1 MELDYKALNLKRGS
15 IKGRVTKFINQ
26 VDELKGK
33 KLSPI
38 EVNVLT
44 QRLAKLEALFLE
56 FDGVQ
61 GQIEMIDAKNLSSE
75 LDAREAIEQAFHSS
89 IAKAQEIISLSSTT
103 KKSSLDPSSSFATAD
118 EDDHEV
124 IGFRLPII
132 KIKNFDGTYYKWMEL
147 RDTFSSLIHNN
158 SKIKNIHKFHYLI
171 SYLEGEPARVISNL
185 EVSDVNY
192 NEAWTLLCD
201 RYNNIRQLVYNHLK
215 SLFNIEPIRES
226 DKSLRFLIDHITK
239 NLRALNTLKQPTDHW
254 DTLIIY
260 MVSAKLDSATRVKW
274 EEYIHTN
281 VSDNE
286 MPNLDDFK
294 IFLKGRA
301 DVLESVS
308 RSKQDRS
315 PIIKPFS
322 SNTHGKQ
329 STTSHSKS
337 FITAERGE
345 PSTQTAKNC
354 IVCKGDHRIYDCTQF
369 KSKSIDDRISLVS
382 DLKLCKNCLRI
393 GHNQHACKIPGSCR
407 ICKRRYNT
415 YLCKANESKI
425 DTLNNEQ
432 TSMSAITT
440 SETLLCTA
448 LVDIINP
455 LTNKTITIK
464 ALLDNGSQCSFI
476 THNVK
481 EQLNLISPSS
491 NIQYITGIGETA
503 LKLNTERCSVR
514 IQPKKSS
521 LAL

>member
-239 NLRALNTLKQPTDHW
+239 NLRALNTLKQ
-254 DTLIIY
+254 L
-260 MVSAKLDSATRVKW
+260 
-274 EEYIHTN
+274 
-281 VSDNE
+281 
-286 MPNLDDFK
+286 
-294 IFLKGRA
+294 
-301 DVLESVS
+301 
-308 RSKQDRS
+308 
-315 PIIKPFS
+315 
-322 SNTHGKQ
+322 
-329 STTSHSKS
+329 
-337 FITAERGE
+337 
-345 PSTQTAKNC
+345 
-354 IVCKGDHRIYDCTQF
+354 
-369 KSKSIDDRISLVS
+369 
-382 DLKLCKNCLRI
+382 
-393 GHNQHACKIPGSCR
+393 
-407 ICKRRYNT
+407 
-415 YLCKANESKI
+415 
-425 DTLNNEQ
+425 
-432 TSMSAITT
+432 
-440 SETLLCTA
+440 
-448 LVDIINP
+448 
-455 LTNKTITIK
+455 
-464 ALLDNGSQCSFI
+464 
-476 THNVK
+476 
-481 EQLNLISPSS
+481 
-491 NIQYITGIGETA
+491 ITGI
-503 LKLNTERCSVR
+503 
-514 IQPKKSS
+514 P
-521 LAL
+521 